1 MQLSIDFPEEQE
13 QMRMNK
19 TTLKMILRVM
29 IDQTWI
35 MRIIL
40 FSHKKIP
47 LTKRTTMSRMR
58 FLKIENGNLS

>member
-1 MQLSIDFPEEQE
+1 
-13 QMRMNK
+13 MRMNK

-58 FLKIENGNLS
+58 FLKIDNGNLS